1 MGEFISKDSKK
12 LLVFGFQEFL
22 FLMDFCICS
31 ECKDNKNLIK
41 SVSNKSIKI
50 SHETTKGH

>member
-12 LLVFGFQEFL
+12 VLVFGFQEFL

-31 ECKDNKNLIK
+31 ECKANKNLIK